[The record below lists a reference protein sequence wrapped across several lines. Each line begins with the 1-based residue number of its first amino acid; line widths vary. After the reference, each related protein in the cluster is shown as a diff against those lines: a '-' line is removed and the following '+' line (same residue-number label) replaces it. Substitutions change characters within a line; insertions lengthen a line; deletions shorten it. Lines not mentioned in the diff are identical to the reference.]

1 MLKVVSP
8 FNQTKNNEP
17 QFQVVKSVSFY
28 GYDIFKNQEDHTEKI
43 GTAMVIANTQTI
55 LIHLH
60 NSMRTVIEIPR
71 SSWISDTEKVRQTM
85 ESLTQLLG

>member
-8 FNQTKNNEP
+8 FNQTKNNQS

-28 GYDIFKNQEDHTEKI
+28 GFDIFKKQEDETEKI
-43 GTAMVIANTQTI
+43 GTAMVVANTQTI

-71 SSWISDTEKVRQTM
+71 SSWISDTEKVRRTM